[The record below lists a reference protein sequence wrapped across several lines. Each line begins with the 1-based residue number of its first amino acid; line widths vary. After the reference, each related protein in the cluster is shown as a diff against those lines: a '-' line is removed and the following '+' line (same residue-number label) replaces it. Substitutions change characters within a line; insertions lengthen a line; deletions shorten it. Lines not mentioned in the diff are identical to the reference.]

1 MVDIKLQAEFE
12 AKFDFFYRNKT
23 HKLLLA
29 WVTKYLYKKGIF
41 FSQNPTIIE
50 VKSTLFNW
58 FKGSNERATFEFYRK
73 MEKAW
78 EAHNR
83 RLACKAK
90 MLNISVSIEHKNKFK
105 EMAKEAKITN
115 IQLFQSLID
124 DNYKLLIGLKDE
136 ERKGK
141 EAEKAKKAE
150 IKYNQSFTDTK
161 LNGELHL
168 QKHYNNRLKK
178 QMTELMSE
186 LQAVKDNSSI
196 LFALIEKAV
205 KNRSNL
211 TVDHLMQATRAHTL
225 IDIVQLPLEKPVEA
239 TESEESSEQNQ
250 TSGPRPRKR
259 ARPTKTASKQ

>member
-1 MVDIKLQAEFE
+1 MMDIKRQAEFE

-58 FKGSNERATFEFYRK
+58 FKDSNGRATFEFYRK

-83 RLACKAK
+83 RLACKAR

-115 IQLFQSLID
+115 IQLLQSLID
-124 DNYKLLIGLKDE
+124 DNYKFFIGLKDK
-136 ERKGK
+136 ERKDK
-141 EAEKAKKAE
+141 ETERAKKTE
-150 IKYNQSFTDTK
+150 IKYNQSFTDKK
-161 LNGELHL
+161 LSGELHL
-168 QKHYNNRLKK
+168 QKNYNNHLKK
-178 QMTELMSE
+178 QVTALKSE

-196 LFALIEKAV
+196 LFAIIEKAV
-205 KNRSNL
+205 KNRSKL
-211 TVDHLMQATRAHTL
+211 TADHLMQATRAHTL
-225 IDIVQLPLEKPVEA
+225 IDIVQLPLDESMQA
-239 TESEESSEQNQ
+239 TESEESTEQHQ
-250 TSGPRPRKR
+250 TSGSHHRKR
-259 ARPTKTASKQ
+259 ARPAKTASK